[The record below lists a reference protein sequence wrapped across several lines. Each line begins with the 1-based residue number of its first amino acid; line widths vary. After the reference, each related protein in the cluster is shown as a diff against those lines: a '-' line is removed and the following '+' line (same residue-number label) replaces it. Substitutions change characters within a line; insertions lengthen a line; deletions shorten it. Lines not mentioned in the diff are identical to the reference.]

1 LSDDSGKEGEMSL
14 IQVSRFL
21 YDLGTDP
28 KLREEFH
35 AEPEKSLERY
45 ALTDGEKR
53 AVANVAVGELYR
65 MGVHPLLLMQAAVV
79 FRMPLPEFLER
90 MSRPGEASL
99 P

>member
-1 LSDDSGKEGEMSL
+1 MSL

-35 AEPEKSLERY
+35 AEPEKSLGRY
-45 ALTDGEKR
+45 NLTEEEKK
-53 AVANVAVGELYR
+53 AVANMAVGELYR

-90 MSRPGEASL
+90 MSRSIRAESPAKV
-99 P
+99 